1 MMARRR
7 LSEDVLE
14 PWRCY
19 PHSERKPLMRV
30 RGAMIIQVLHGPHA
44 KVLISSGTYAT
55 PAG

>member
-7 LSEDVLE
+7 VSEDVSE
-14 PWRCY
+14 PWIYY
-19 PHSERKPLMRV
+19 PHSEREPLMRV
-30 RGAMIIQVLHGPHA
+30 RGAMIIQVLHGPPA